1 MVGVLR
7 LFQFEGCFYF
17 GLLVRFHC
25 ISQFS
30 LHNKMT
36 ANQNDELTVAPSY
49 VPCSDPA
56 CLTFGRRRFFCLA
69 FLRSWE
75 RTWRRSG
82 NVSNIWYLSYFI
94 IVNSS
99 FEQHINLTLMLC
111 PLERRNEMGT
121 PVTRAI
127 ST

>member
-1 MVGVLR
+1 
-7 LFQFEGCFYF
+7 
-17 GLLVRFHC
+17 
-25 ISQFS
+25 
-30 LHNKMT
+30 
-36 ANQNDELTVAPSY
+36 
-49 VPCSDPA
+49 
-56 CLTFGRRRFFCLA
+56 LTFGRRRFFCLA

-75 RTWRRSG
+75 STWRRSG

-99 FEQHINLTLMLC
+99 FEQHIKLTLMLC